1 MVWPAAIV
9 ENMNIW
15 PLLAN
20 SGADQATGQQLLGL
34 NECLLLSCNEGKG
47 EKPRPLLILRD
58 RIKQAE
64 SEVDV

>member
-1 MVWPAAIV
+1 MVWPAAFV

-20 SGADQATGQQLLGL
+20 SGADQATGQLLGP
-34 NECLLLSCNEGKG
+34 NECLLLSYNEGKE
-47 EKPRPLLILRD
+47 EKPRPLLIPRD
-58 RIKQAE
+58 IIKQAE